1 MGGDR
6 QVLQMIDG
14 LNQVGRDGC
23 VVTPYHEPDVF
34 QNATEIGAVKDSRD
48 VRTGIADAGKSID
61 DDFRV
66 VDARL
71 GRLDECERGGR
82 DGPVNGLHGYL
93 PLGRDA
99 PYWKDKLVSLCGV
112 AQSP

>member
-23 VVTPYHEPDVF
+23 VVTPYHEPDGF

-48 VRTGIADAGKSID
+48 VPTGIADAGKSID

-71 GRLDECERGGR
+71 GRLDDYKRCCC
-82 DGPVNGLHGYL
+82 DGPMNGLHDYL
-93 PLGRDA
+93 PRWCRAECPHAEG
-99 PYWKDKLVSLCGV
+99 
-112 AQSP
+112 